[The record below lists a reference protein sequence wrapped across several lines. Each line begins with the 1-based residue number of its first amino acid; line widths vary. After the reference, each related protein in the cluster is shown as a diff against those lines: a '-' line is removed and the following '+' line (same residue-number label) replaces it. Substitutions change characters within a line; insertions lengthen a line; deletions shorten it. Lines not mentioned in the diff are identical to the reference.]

1 MPGTI
6 RLTFDLHRTQ
16 GLRRIR
22 LLAQMQRFHDFRQMD
37 QTHRLFF
44 PLHPLNY

>member
-1 MPGTI
+1 MPGMI

-22 LLAQMQRFHDFRQMD
+22 LLAHMQRFRYFRRMD
-37 QTHRLFF
+37 LTRRHFL
-44 PLHPLNY
+44 PLHALNY